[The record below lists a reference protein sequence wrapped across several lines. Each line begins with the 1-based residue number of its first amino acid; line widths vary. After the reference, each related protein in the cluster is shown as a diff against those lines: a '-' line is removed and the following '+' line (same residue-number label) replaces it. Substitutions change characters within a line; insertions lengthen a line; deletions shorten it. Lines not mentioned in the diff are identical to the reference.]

1 MKLVTSEQDLAD
13 LNMAALEAYR
23 LKLANFRSDVNKPE
37 ESELELL
44 EKHLFR
50 RKFGSEAL
58 DISKSWNAS
67 WRVPLNFDNDSP
79 KKQEKHE

>member
-1 MKLVTSEQDLAD
+1 
-13 LNMAALEAYR
+13 MAALKGYR
-23 LKLANFRSDVNKPE
+23 IKLAIFRTDVNKPE
-37 ESELELL
+37 ESKLGLL

-50 RKFGSEAL
+50 RKFGSEVL

>member
-1 MKLVTSEQDLAD
+1 
-13 LNMAALEAYR
+13 MAALEGYR
-23 LKLANFRSDVNKPE
+23 IKLANCRTDVNKLE
-37 ESELELL
+37 ESKLGLL

-50 RKFGSEAL
+50 RKFGSEVL
-58 DISKSWNAS
+58 DTSKSWNAS